1 MAMLHEFGLGRTI
14 EATRI
19 EDDRK
24 KAMCIARCV
33 TPCAVGGNINA
44 VFSSLVRPHK

>member
-1 MAMLHEFGLGRTI
+1 MLHEFGLGRTI

-24 KAMCIARCV
+24 KAMCIADALRHV
-33 TPCAVGGNINA
+33 QSVAT
-44 VFSSLVRPHK
+44 